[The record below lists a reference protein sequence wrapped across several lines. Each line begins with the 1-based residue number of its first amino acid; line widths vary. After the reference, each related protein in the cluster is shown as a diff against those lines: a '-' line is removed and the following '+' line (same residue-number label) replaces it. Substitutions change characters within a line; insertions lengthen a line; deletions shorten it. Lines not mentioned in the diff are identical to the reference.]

1 MHDQEF
7 EVFSVETSSEEL
19 ATVEVGCQCGSGS
32 SCGGGGT

>member
-7 EVFSVETSSEEL
+7 EVFSAETSSEEF

-32 SCGGGGT
+32 GCSGSGK